1 MSVFKFFYNIQ
12 TSIIGA
18 MSTTG
23 ILNRLKAKL
32 TSQQISTKEITSL
45 ADREN
50 EIKQKAVNQSICDAV
65 SAAVNSEEFTKAVAE
80 HLASELKPSLKN
92 LDPTSYYDNLKLSN
106 DKISEQFEDQNTK
119 LTHLSTILETNN
131 ASTAKKISNIE
142 ESINNITKIQ
152 GDIEEKFKSLEEQQK
167 SQLDHVAAEIV
178 IIQEKFST
186 ISSSLSAQIESA
198 RKVIEAA
205 ATTPSPELTK
215 SLDTIL
221 KTLDQNSLKLDE
233 VKTNDLSSDIMTSIQ
248 NLNNLQTTHTADL
261 ESLKQSN
268 EKSLINTVELKSE
281 TEKISSSLIT
291 TIDQIDNIKT
301 LLSDSKTSNSLAEIL
316 AEAKTSNESYTR
328 CIGLLEEI
336 KSKQTEILPI
346 VSDSKLSL
354 DSHTTALSEVKQ
366 TESEILDSL
375 KSVNTTLSD
384 QGQILI
390 YTKNSITNDIATAAE
405 LTNASNSIEKLTKG
419 SETLND
425 SLSDIKNIVTN
436 IKPVTQNVDLSV
448 LESSIQSVVTSIGQI
463 ETVNGSL
470 LEKFDLTSIISNLET
485 QSKQISDV
493 KSSMEALASIDK
505 KVDLTPINELIND
518 LSSKFES
525 QLATLNDLK
534 TAIKSK
540 ENSHPSDS
548 STQDTTA
555 E

>member
-1 MSVFKFFYNIQ
+1 
-12 TSIIGA
+12 

-198 RKVIEAA
+198 RTVIEAA

-448 LESSIQSVVTSIGQI
+448 LESSIQSVVKSIGQI

>member
-1 MSVFKFFYNIQ
+1 
-12 TSIIGA
+12 

-198 RKVIEAA
+198 RTVIEAA

-448 LESSIQSVVTSIGQI
+448 VESSIQSVVTSIGQI

-493 KSSMEALASIDK
+493 KSSMEALASIDN

>member
-1 MSVFKFFYNIQ
+1 
-12 TSIIGA
+12 

-131 ASTAKKISNIE
+131 ASSAKKISNIE

-198 RKVIEAA
+198 RTVIEAA

-448 LESSIQSVVTSIGQI
+448 VESSIQSVVTSIGQI

-493 KSSMEALASIDK
+493 KSSMEALASIDN

>member
-1 MSVFKFFYNIQ
+1 
-12 TSIIGA
+12 

-198 RKVIEAA
+198 RTVIEAA

-248 NLNNLQTTHTADL
+248 NFNNLQTTHTADL

-281 TEKISSSLIT
+281 TEKISSSLTT

-448 LESSIQSVVTSIGQI
+448 VESSIQSVVTSIGQI

-493 KSSMEALASIDK
+493 KSSMEALASIDN